1 MKKYKSI
8 IILSVILVL
17 SVVGCIATFADSD
30 GIDDQTISYKQRLFA
45 PKTKTLSLFEEND
58 DVSNSKFYAEEIV
71 DNTAGGESI
80 APAGTVLKYKDT
92 VTFSGIGKYDRYI
105 DENENEYRFDMS
117 GKLKKFKLYDLTK
130 DVNCANAS
138 ELLSE
143 KEAIERSREYAYV
156 LYGDKFD
163 GYEYEDKAYVPEMH
177 TYTFSFAKKRGIAI
191 VSRCF
196 VDICTNGL
204 LFDCDIISYENFED
218 FNYTML
224 DNISE
229 ETVNSNI
236 DEQIK
241 SKHSENLLAYEIKS
255 INLKKINGK
264 YYLSAVVNVDYMSAG
279 DEIHSLQNYYY
290 ALG

>member
-1 MKKYKSI
+1 MKKYKSV
-8 IILSVILVL
+8 IILSIILVL
-17 SVVGCIATFADSD
+17 SVAGCIATFADTD
-30 GIDDQTISYKQRLFA
+30 KLNNETVSYKQRLFA
-45 PKTKTLSLFEEND
+45 PKTKSLSLFENAA
-58 DVSNSKFYAEEIV
+58 DVNKSKFYAEKIV
-71 DNTAGGESI
+71 DNTVGGESI

-204 LFDCDIISYENFED
+204 LFDCDIISYENFDD
-218 FNYTML
+218 FDYTML

-236 DEQIK
+236 DGQIK
-241 SKHSENLLAYEIKS
+241 AKHSENLLAYDIKS
-255 INLKKINGK
+255 VNLKKINDK
-264 YYLSAVVNVDYMSAG
+264 YYLSAVVNVDYISAG
-279 DEIHSLQNYYY
+279 ETIHSLQNYYY